1 MKILVID
8 VKCLSQEDAE
18 EAKKSKRG
26 PNVGVPRKKAA
37 AGEVRVVVS
46 RAQRQKKKYV
56 TTITGLDT
64 VPDLKIK
71 DVSKSCGKKFSSGAS
86 VGDTATGGKEIVI
99 QGDVY
104 FEVPPLLISEFK
116 VSVII
121 IIITK

>member
-1 MKILVID
+1 M
-8 VKCLSQEDAE
+8 SQEDAE